1 MILAVKANPRTV
13 TVLYVEDEECD
24 RYFMQEAFRTAG
36 MGEALRAVVNG
47 REAIDYLAG
56 RGVYADRDLYPS
68 PVAILLD
75 LNMPLVSGFEVLKW
89 IRGRP
94 EFAALPVVVFTSS
107 SREEDKVRARE
118 LGADEF
124 VEKPQSMRKF
134 SEVVELMRKRWLGAG
149 QSRE

>member
-1 MILAVKANPRTV
+1 MNASPKTV

-24 RYFMQEAFRTAG
+24 RHFMEVAFRAAG

-56 RGVYADRDLYPS
+56 RGVYADRGRYPA
-68 PVAILLD
+68 PAAVLLD

-89 IRGRP
+89 MRGQP

-107 SREEDKVRARE
+107 SRVEDKVRARE
-118 LGADEF
+118 LGASEF
-124 VEKPQSMRKF
+124 VEKPQSMGRF
-134 SEVVELMRKRWLGAG
+134 REVVELMRKKWLGAV
-149 QSRE
+149 QSAG